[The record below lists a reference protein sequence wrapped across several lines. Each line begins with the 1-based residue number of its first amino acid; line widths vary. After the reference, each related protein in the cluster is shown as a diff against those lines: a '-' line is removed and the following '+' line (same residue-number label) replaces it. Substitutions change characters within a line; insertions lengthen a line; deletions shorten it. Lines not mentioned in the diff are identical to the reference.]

1 MKKLFGLAG
10 LVLFFGTTMSVNAQS
25 NRVNSS
31 ETPVQ
36 PETNLTTTTVSAKV
50 ARAEKDFSKSYK
62 NASSVQWYETYDGGS
77 VVYFTE
83 ADIKMKSVYNKKG
96 KWEYTLRFFAENE
109 MSAEAKSMIKNAYSN
124 YTISRA
130 IEVERFDKRVLL
142 IYIQNERSLK
152 TARIMDGEIDTVEE
166 YRKSK

>member
-31 ETPVQ
+31 ETPAQ
-36 PETNLTTTTVSAKV
+36 PETNLTSTTVSAKV

-62 NASSVQWYETYDGGS
+62 NASNVQWYETYDGGS

-109 MSAEAKSMIKNAYSN
+109 MRSGGYQNAKSFY
-124 YTISRA
+124 
-130 IEVERFDKRVLL
+130 
-142 IYIQNERSLK
+142 
-152 TARIMDGEIDTVEE
+152 
-166 YRKSK
+166 